1 MHQTYLECKVFLF
14 LAAASNVAIVKGI
27 FNELDTSYTYNMD
40 GRLVG
45 QKDQDYDAS
54 FQLPFAKTKQIRQ
67 RSSITE
73 HYCRLFRRESWQRV
87 QELSALSLR
96 QPAGKDVGGTSLAR

>member
-1 MHQTYLECKVFLF
+1 MHKTYLECKVFLF

-54 FQLPFAKTKQIRQ
+54 FQLFFAKAKQIRQ
-67 RSSITE
+67 RFSITE
-73 HYCRLFRRESWQRV
+73 HYCRLFRSWQRV
-87 QELSALSLR
+87 QELSALSLH
-96 QPAGKDVGGTSLAR
+96 QPAGTEV